1 MKKLIYWLKAL
12 KYTRGGVNPPTNR
25 WVWLGFSSVPLPAT
39 TGVLVEMRFLLG
51 FWASCDVR
59 LLLVLGECKFS
70 GFLKDIPTKARK
82 IREVFVFF
90 WGNPKPIIFKK
101 VKAPFF
107 FPGEKK
113 HQHWWDG
120 ENSSPEKICL
130 WKVGWVL
137 CIPPNCDDVWV
148 PFCGVWRGEGNMCA
162 DVPTLRIR
170 D

>member
-1 MKKLIYWLKAL
+1 MAMLVYRKSWFSD
-12 KYTRGGVNPPTNR
+12 
-25 WVWLGFSSVPLPAT
+25 WLGFSSVPLPAT

-90 WGNPKPIIFKK
+90 WGEIKKPIIFTKITGLL
-101 VKAPFF
+101 FF
-107 FPGEKK
+107 FQVQKK
-113 HQHWWDG
+113 TTWWDG

-130 WKVGWVL
+130 
-137 CIPPNCDDVWV
+137 
-148 PFCGVWRGEGNMCA
+148 
-162 DVPTLRIR
+162 
-170 D
+170 